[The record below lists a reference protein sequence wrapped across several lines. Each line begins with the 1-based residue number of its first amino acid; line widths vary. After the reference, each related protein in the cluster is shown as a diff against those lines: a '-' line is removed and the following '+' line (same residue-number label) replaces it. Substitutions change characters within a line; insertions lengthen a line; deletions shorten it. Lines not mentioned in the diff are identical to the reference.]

1 MSSTALPYTL
11 TYRNPGAEPPIFLAG
26 NFTDAEWGLQEMSFS
41 REDGGEY
48 VFESRI
54 LVELGREYQFK
65 FKAGKDGPWVLDESR
80 TTATDEMGD
89 RNNVLKLSKSHVSKI
104 KDEAARRTST
114 PIEQVASVAAEVA
127 DTAAKLD
134 EGDSSSPQISGSG
147 GESEID
153 EDLKTP
159 LFAHECFGAYE
170 FVDDALDHDAL
181 DDTKLRR
188 DSKPKLDEYA
198 IGDVDINDPTI
209 EQFPSDKSEIFSTLR
224 KIQSSLTEDQVS
236 LDDSQAS
243 PRLDGRRTSVDSDD
257 SLLSAGSLSP
267 VTARRRENR
276 MSTSSGR
283 NRSLVSLG
291 SIAEEPKTPGPV
303 DASHPIATS
312 NYSKKDAGLNH
323 AKSSSIEQ
331 AANSV
336 CLRCIHTIRS
346 RPFIQ
351 TSVQPCLS
359 QRFLSQRVQE
369 RPSRM
374 ILADQVHRT
383 PRLSRDDRKP
393 RRERVDGPFSGM
405 NRTVANFDPSRASTR
420 ARSAH
425 YDDRKSSQG
434 KDKWRPQNDRK
445 ALKMQRAL
453 ASVSYNKRTSVKER
467 MQEYE
472 SFDQFDLLPA
482 LKTAA
487 VDEVF
492 AGMVDIRPT
501 PVQRLAIPALLGQ
514 REPGE
519 QRIKSEGQS
528 SFLLAAET
536 GSGKTLA
543 YLLPAIDALKIAEAK
558 DTEIQAYKERAEVER
573 QRQKASD
580 FRGKSFEEPHPTMS
594 RPRIVVLVPT
604 AELAHQVG
612 LVAKKLSHVVK
623 FKTEILASNL
633 KPQQIQRHLY
643 GPKGL
648 DVIISTPHLLASIAD
663 SDPNILSR
671 VSHLIIDEADSLF
684 DRSFSSVTSSIVERS
699 SPSMKQLIC
708 CSATIPRK
716 LNNYL
721 ATNYPKM
728 IRITTPN
735 LHAIPRRVQ
744 LGVIDVSKDPYRN
757 NKDLACADVIYT
769 IGREASQHENL
780 VKDEIDVRRVMVFVN
795 EREKTEKVAEYL
807 RSKGIDAEALHR
819 DTPEKRHGEILE
831 TFTSSQSLR
840 IIAPPN
846 PSRHR
851 SLPNV
856 KALVVT
862 DLASRGIDTLA
873 VRHVILYDV
882 PHTTIDFI
890 HRLGRAGRMGR
901 RGRGIVLVGNDD
913 RRDVVADVKKSI
925 GRGGAARAGKAA
937 VARLPSAEP
946 INSSNAAPEEQKQTR
961 GRPRGRPRKTP
972 SVARLSINEED
983 SIRAANRIRD
993 EALDK
998 LANGDATTANEAT
1011 AMRTSSRS
1019 SIELGRYTAATPGHN
1034 RRDTSGLDLGDSVF
1048 GDLDDSFADGD
1059 IPGSAR
1065 SGDTSTMSYSALRTQ
1080 SRRSSF
1086 IGRNDAPIRP
1096 SSRSGNT
1103 PRVGSS
1109 FNIGLFKRRAREP
1122 SILGTNRK
1130 PLQEPPTVDQ
1140 DSEGDNE
1147 EDFEP
1152 EAESTPLNNRRRTRG
1167 DNEFAEPE
1175 SPEGAESSNPRK
1187 RKSLEAQQSS
1197 TRPEKVSRTE
1207 PGPSRQPGERG
1218 SSELSDAPPSP
1229 QQNQVDETSESEL
1242 SDVSSPRGP
1251 PPGLPQRPVT
1261 PVNQEEIAAPPASSG
1276 SEGPD
1281 AWPDIRSLA
1290 KKRRRPSITTP
1301 TRLENLSDM
1310 SSPPSLTHSPNY
1322 DTVKPGKTRG
1332 RPPQRQQ
1339 ASPKITTADLTSLLP
1354 KRRYKK
1360 SRDPLGLESDEE
1372 LDTSGLGHEDDELS
1386 HLDTQTARRRKRGRP
1401 PTRAASVHS
1410 TSRGGKAGGS
1420 SLQSKRT
1427 TASTRSASRAV
1438 RSRSRHS
1445 SDKENAEDNDR
1456 GSDHNESEN
1465 GEAEE
1470 ESRFIPLADNMFD
1483 GAGEGT
1489 ADPGPTEEL
1498 KQASNKFKEVD
1509 KWQLDFEEV
1518 TEASSPQDG
1527 R

>member
-1 MSSTALPYTL
+1 MSPTAVPYIV
-11 TYRNPGAEPPIFLAG
+11 TYRCPGTEPPVFLAG
-26 NFTDAEWGLQEMSFS
+26 NFTALEWGLQEMGS
-41 REDGGEY
+41 RQEGGEY
-48 VFESRI
+48 VFESRVF
-54 LVELGREYQFK
+54 VEPGREYHFK
-65 FKAGKDGPWVLDESR
+65 FKAGREGPWLLDENR
-80 TTATDEMGD
+80 ATATDESGN
-89 RNNVLKLSKSHVSKI
+89 RNNVLTLPKTYVSKT
-104 KDEAARRTST
+104 KDDEGRRTST

-127 DTAAKLD
+127 DVASKLD
-134 EGDSSSPQISGSG
+134 EDDTSSPQISGSG

-153 EDLKTP
+153 EELKTP
-159 LFAHECFGAYE
+159 LFAHECFGAYA

-181 DDTKLRR
+181 DDSKLRQE
-188 DSKPKLDEYA
+188 SKPKLTEYD
-198 IGDVDINDPTI
+198 IDDVDMNDPTI
-209 EQFPSDKSEIFSTLR
+209 EQFPSDKSSIFSTLR
-224 KIQSSLTEDQVS
+224 KIQSSLSEDPAVI
-236 LDDSQAS
+236 DDQQPS
-243 PRLDGRRTSVDSDD
+243 PRLDARRSSVDSDD

-267 VTARRRENR
+267 VSARKRENR

-291 SIAEEPKTPGPV
+291 SIAEEPKTPGPE
-303 DASHPIATS
+303 DASHPMATS
-312 NYSKKDAGLNH
+312 SYLKKGTGL
-323 AKSSSIEQ
+323 Q
-331 AANSV
+331 A
-336 CLRCIHTIRS
+336 
-346 RPFIQ
+346 
-351 TSVQPCLS
+351 SVQPCLG
-359 QRFLSQRVQE
+359 QRFFTQRAKDK
-369 RPSRM
+369 PSRM
-374 ILADQVHRT
+374 VLADQVHRA
-383 PRLSRDDRKP
+383 PRLSRDDRRP
-393 RRERVDGPFSGM
+393 QRERVAGPFSGM
-405 NRTVANFDPSRASTR
+405 NRRVANFDPTSAPTR
-420 ARSAH
+420 ARSG
-425 YDDRKSSQG
+425 DRKSTQEEG
-434 KDKWRPQNDRK
+434 RKRPQDDRK

-453 ASVSYNKRTSVKER
+453 ASVSYNKRTSLKEK
-467 MQEYE
+467 MQSFE

-482 LKTAA
+482 LKTAV

-492 AGMVDIRPT
+492 AGLVDIRPT

-514 REPGE
+514 RGPGE
-519 QRIKSEGQS
+519 KRVGREGQS

-543 YLLPAIDALKIAEAK
+543 YLLPAIDALKAAEAQ

-573 QRQKASD
+573 ERQKAAD
-580 FRGKSFEEPHPTMS
+580 FKGKPFEEPHPTMA
-594 RPRIVVLVPT
+594 RPKVIVLVPT

-612 LVAKKLSHVVK
+612 LVAKKLSHVTK
-623 FKTEILASNL
+623 FKTEILSSNL
-633 KPQQIQRHLY
+633 KPQQIQRNLY
-643 GPKGL
+643 GPKGV
-648 DVIISTPHLLASIAD
+648 DVVISTPHLLASIAD

-780 VKDEIDVRRVMVFVN
+780 AKDEIDVRRVMVFVN
-795 EREKTEKVAEYL
+795 EREKTEQVAEYL
-807 RSKGIDAEALHR
+807 RSKGIDAQALHR

-831 TFTSSQSLR
+831 TFTTAEPLR
-840 IIAPPN
+840 IIASPN

-851 SLPNV
+851 SLTNV

-925 GRGGAARAGKAA
+925 SLN
-937 VARLPSAEP
+937 VAIEKK
-946 INSSNAAPEEQKQTR
+946 PETR

-972 SVARLSINEED
+972 SMARLNINED
-983 SIRAANRIRD
+983 DAIQSANSTRD
-993 EALDK
+993 EALKK
-998 LANGDATTANEAT
+998 LADEDTTMTSDRPATRA
-1011 AMRTSSRS
+1011 SSRS
-1019 SIELGRYTAATPGHN
+1019 SIEFGRHAAATPGHN
-1034 RRDTSGLDLGDSVF
+1034 RRTSGLDLGDSDF
-1048 GDLDDSFADGD
+1048 GNLDDSFAEGD
-1059 IPGSAR
+1059 IPGTAL
-1065 SGDTSTMSYSALRTQ
+1065 SGDLSTLSYSALRSQ

-1086 IGRNDAPIRP
+1086 IGRNDPPIRP
-1096 SSRSGNT
+1096 SSRSGTT

-1109 FNIGLFKRRAREP
+1109 FNLGLFKRRAREP
-1122 SILGTNRK
+1122 SILGANRK
-1130 PLQEPPTVDQ
+1130 PLHDSSTVVQ
-1140 DSEGDNE
+1140 DSAEGSE
-1147 EDFEP
+1147 EEFEP

-1167 DNEFAEPE
+1167 KDEIEEPE
-1175 SPEGAESSNPRK
+1175 SPEAAESSNPRK
-1187 RKSLEAQQSS
+1187 RKSLDMQQSS
-1197 TRPEKVSRTE
+1197 ARPEKVSRRE
-1207 PGPSRQPGERG
+1207 PGPSRQQGDR
-1218 SSELSDAPPSP
+1218 SLSELPDAPPSP
-1229 QQNQVDETSESEL
+1229 QQDPVDDTSESEISEL
-1242 SDVSSPRGP
+1242 SSPRGP
-1251 PPGLPQRPVT
+1251 PARLPQRPVT
-1261 PVNQEEIAAPPASSG
+1261 PVNLEEIAAPPASSG

-1281 AWPDIRSLA
+1281 MWPDIRSLA
-1290 KKRRRPSITTP
+1290 KKRRRPSVTTP
-1301 TRLENLSDM
+1301 SRLSNLSDM

-1322 DTVKPGKTRG
+1322 DTAKTGKARG

-1339 ASPKITTADLTSLLP
+1339 ASPKMTTADLTSLLP

-1372 LDTSGLGHEDDELS
+1372 LDTTGLGREDDELS

-1401 PTRAASVHS
+1401 PRSA
-1410 TSRGGKAGGS
+1410 SRGGKPGGS
-1420 SLQSKRT
+1420 SRRT
-1427 TASTRSASRAV
+1427 L

-1445 SDKENAEDNDR
+1445 SDKENAQDDGR
-1456 GSDHNESEN
+1456 GSDSNESEDEDE
-1465 GEAEE
+1465 GEGV
-1470 ESRFIPLADNMFD
+1470 SRFIPLADNTFDD
-1483 GAGEGT
+1483 GATGSP
-1489 ADPGPTEEL
+1489 ANAVPTEEL

-1509 KWQLDFEEV
+1509 KWELEFEEV
-1518 TEASSPQDG
+1518 AEASSPQDG